1 MWGKQLSKS
10 TEAALPSVLYDD
22 FSLRMVRISYP
33 SPRVSQLDAHILD
46 SELSSLLKQ
55 QLVSIF
61 QLHTTSWWTYNQ
73 HPEFWTLLLNLLVFR
88 LTVWKNGSSY
98 GLSLQ
103 NLKLANFKNGK
114 LIGYNK
120 RSLLCAIL
128 VGEYIFQKFESYLY
142 SKDEAEIS
150 ATRSKGI
157 LQRALNF
164 LVKNR
169 DKLLTKINETLKIV
183 NLLNFILFLVNGK
196 FPTVVHRLLGISLT
210 PVVTDLL
217 KFNGDNVNFEFQN
230 RQLVWNVMTEFLV
243 FILPLLKLK
252 SMRRRF
258 NRLVSGG
265 KKELNYGNESK
276 ITPYTNLPISQC
288 AICIENSVKERSRPS
303 TATDGLFPIT
313 NPYITNC
320 GHIYCYVCISTRFN
334 AMEISDGEND
344 ICLRCSK
351 KLESFREFD
360 DIDKTAII
368 VDYVEEE
375 PAKANFSE
383 KDSLQKVPESEYEDS
398 DDQGDDDNDEEK
410 IVSEI
415 EYDSEENDIH
425 DDEENSFSEGE
436 EFDEDEAFEL

>member
-1 MWGKQLSKS
+1 
-10 TEAALPSVLYDD
+10 
-22 FSLRMVRISYP
+22 MVRISYP

-46 SELSSLLKQ
+46 TELLSLLKQ

-120 RSLLCAIL
+120 RLLLCAII

-142 SKDEAEIS
+142 SKDETEIA
-150 ATRSKGI
+150 ATRLKGI
-157 LQRALNF
+157 LQRTLNF

-183 NLLNFILFLVNGK
+183 NLLNFVLFLINGK

-288 AICIENSVKERSRPS
+288 GICIENSVKERTKPS
-303 TATDGLFPIT
+303 AVADGLFPIT

-320 GHIYCYVCISTRFN
+320 GHIYCYICISTRFN
-334 AMEISDGEND
+334 AMDISDGEND
-344 ICLRCSK
+344 ICLRCSR

-360 DIDKTAII
+360 DIDKSAII

-375 PAKANFSE
+375 EPEKPNFEE
-383 KDSLQKVPESEYEDS
+383 KGNLQKVPESEYEDS
-398 DDQGDDDNDEEK
+398 DDQDDDENNEQEK
-410 IVSEI
+410 NESEI
-415 EYDSEENDIH
+415 EYDSDENDIQ
-425 DDEENSFSEGE
+425 DDDKNSFSEGE